1 MATPD
6 LTRDA
11 FEELTR
17 MRERI
22 EQLEAM
28 CRALFHL
35 LVMTNN
41 YLIRRVKDPEA
52 YTQCLDSRNIDH
64 VIKKMN
70 DVGVHLTDDFKKELG
85 LLEGENDGE

>member
-1 MATPD
+1 M
-6 LTRDA
+6 DA
-11 FEELTR
+11 FTDAMEELTR

-35 LVMTNN
+35 LVRTNN
-41 YLIRRVKDPEA
+41 YLIRRAKDPEA
-52 YTQCLDSRNIDH
+52 YTEYLDSRNIDH

-70 DVGVHLTDDFKKELG
+70 DVGVYLTDDFKKELG
-85 LLEGENDGE
+85 LLEGEEDGE